1 MPRLSRSWFIAA
13 LGFIVLGFS
22 RGINSSFGVFYV
34 ALLNTFGWSRG
45 ATAGV
50 FSANLIVDAIM
61 SPVVGHLLDRYGPK
75 RVVGAGCLFLV
86 SGLWLSSQVTSLW
99 QFYLFFGLVC
109 ALGFSF
115 MGMVPHVVLISEWF
129 SSNRASALGLVF
141 AGTGVGLLVLAP
153 LIEWLI
159 SNWGWERAL
168 QSLAVMVAV
177 MLAPLV
183 LGFYRRG
190 PYQGK
195 PSKENGRQ
203 SENQWTTRL
212 ALQSLQFWLLF
223 FARVVAAGGTTVI
236 ITHQVAHVVDIGYS
250 RLYAA
255 TVFGLM
261 GVTSTFGR
269 VIFGTIADLVSK
281 RAAYTLNVVTTLVGV
296 AALMIARD
304 TTQPWLLYL
313 YLLFFGIGFGSR
325 AVIFSA
331 LTADIFSGKRFGAIL
346 GFSVISVGAGGA
358 LGSWL
363 GGFLHDVT
371 GSYLISFGLSTV
383 GLILSDLCVWLGT
396 FGWVVAYDAR
406 LWPAGRTRQR

>member
-1 MPRLSRSWFIAA
+1 MPRLSGSWFIAA
-13 LGFIVLGFS
+13 LGFMVLGFS

-195 PSKENGRQ
+195 PSMENGRQ

-212 ALQSLQFWLLF
+212 ALRSLQFWLLF

-363 GGFLHDVT
+363 GGFLYDVT
-371 GSYLISFGLSTV
+371 GSYLISFSLSTV

-406 LWPAGRTRQR
+406 LWPAVRTRQR

>member
-1 MPRLSRSWFIAA
+1 MPRLSGSWFIAA
-13 LGFIVLGFS
+13 LGFMVLGFS

-61 SPVVGHLLDRYGPK
+61 SPVVGHLLDRYGPR

-212 ALQSLQFWLLF
+212 ALRSLQFWLLF

-281 RAAYTLNVVTTLVGV
+281 PAAYTLNVVTTLVGV

-363 GGFLHDVT
+363 GGFLYDVT
-371 GSYLISFGLSTV
+371 GSYLISFSLSTV

-406 LWPAGRTRQR
+406 LWPAVRTRQR